1 MTLSFITK
9 SIKGVLTMKKTVI
22 TIISIILGI
31 ALVFSLAMLI
41 RNYIVPVL
49 TIANSQKNVQ
59 ETFLCSSESPDGKF
73 NLEAYRTEPGATVD
87 YSVRVYMINGNQK
100 EIIYT
105 SIYNMVLVLK
115 FYQKKR
121 LIVFEQTDQ
130 LQNIN
135 NEIISLDMN
144 NKNKLIKK

>member
-49 TIANSQKNVQ
+49 TIANSQK
-59 ETFLCSSESPDGKF
+59 TF
-73 NLEAYRTEPGATVD
+73 
-87 YSVRVYMINGNQK
+87 
-100 EIIYT
+100 
-105 SIYNMVLVLK
+105 
-115 FYQKKR
+115 KKR
-121 LIVFEQTDQ
+121 FYVHRSHRTA
-130 LQNIN
+130 NI
-135 NEIISLDMN
+135 I
-144 NKNKLIKK
+144 

>member
-59 ETFLCSSESPDGKF
+59 ETFLYSSESPDGKY

-100 EIIYT
+100 EIIYNAYHESEAKIDWVDNT
-105 SIYNMVLVLK
+105 TVSINGK
-115 FYQKKR
+115 
-121 LIVFEQTDQ
+121 T
-130 LQNIN
+130 
-135 NEIISLDMN
+135 LDMSSGETYDWR
-144 NKNKLIKK
+144 KE

>member
-59 ETFLCSSESPDGKF
+59 ETFFMFIGVTG
-73 NLEAYRTEPGATVD
+73 RQ
-87 YSVRVYMINGNQK
+87 I
-100 EIIYT
+100 
-105 SIYNMVLVLK
+105 
-115 FYQKKR
+115 
-121 LIVFEQTDQ
+121 
-130 LQNIN
+130 
-135 NEIISLDMN
+135 
-144 NKNKLIKK
+144 

>member
-49 TIANSQKNVQ
+49 TIANSQKNV
-59 ETFLCSSESPDGKF
+59 
-73 NLEAYRTEPGATVD
+73 
-87 YSVRVYMINGNQK
+87 
-100 EIIYT
+100 
-105 SIYNMVLVLK
+105 
-115 FYQKKR
+115 
-121 LIVFEQTDQ
+121 
-130 LQNIN
+130 
-135 NEIISLDMN
+135 
-144 NKNKLIKK
+144 

>member
-1 MTLSFITK
+1 
-9 SIKGVLTMKKTVI
+9 MKKTVI

-59 ETFLCSSESPDGKF
+59 ETFLRSSESPDGKF

-100 EIIYT
+100 EIIYNAYHESEAKIDWVDNT
-105 SIYNMVLVLK
+105 TVSINGK
-115 FYQKKR
+115 
-121 LIVFEQTDQ
+121 T
-130 LQNIN
+130 
-135 NEIISLDMN
+135 LDMSSGETYDWR
-144 NKNKLIKK
+144 KE

>member
-9 SIKGVLTMKKTVI
+9 TIKGALTMKKTVI

-59 ETFLCSSESPDGKF
+59 ETFL
-73 NLEAYRTEPGATVD
+73 
-87 YSVRVYMINGNQK
+87 
-100 EIIYT
+100 
-105 SIYNMVLVLK
+105 
-115 FYQKKR
+115 
-121 LIVFEQTDQ
+121 
-130 LQNIN
+130 
-135 NEIISLDMN
+135 
-144 NKNKLIKK
+144 